1 MSIQELTKRLQNIP
15 LFSTLDSSLLK
26 LLAFTSEVSEY
37 TDQEA
42 LFQQDDGAD
51 SVFVILEGEVEIR
64 RTHEQEEMVVDT
76 KHSGQTV
83 GEMAVLRDAR
93 RSAAVVAVGN
103 VQTMK
108 ISGEFFLDLIADNP
122 KLALFVL
129 KDLSA
134 RLDDT
139 TQALTLATRKL
150 K

>member
-103 VQTMK
+103 VQTLK
-108 ISGEFFLDLIADNP
+108 ISGEFFLDLIAGNP